1 MKQIEYSTVYKGN
14 DVSGIILLPE
24 TIKEALTTMGEE
36 KVYQHFKYAYMN
48 AMKVAMKMK
57 RQPRER
63 KFVKIEL
70 ERLSDEQRGALERL
84 GLI

>member
-14 DVSGIILLPE
+14 DVSGIIMLPE
-24 TIKEALTTMGEE
+24 TVKEALATMGEE

-48 AMKVAMKMK
+48 AMKIAMKMK

-63 KFVKIEL
+63 KFIKIEL
-70 ERLSDEQRGALERL
+70 DRLSDEQREALEKA